1 MINLRHYL
9 GVCCGIV
16 TIAFLSGCST
26 TPAKL
31 TNTPEFAPV
40 YPAPP
45 SAKQQ
50 STGAIFTGRQGDNW
64 FGRGV
69 TYQVGDIVT
78 VLLNESTQAQRRQST
93 NVSRESANDL
103 ITPGLV
109 AKLPGSSLISTLKT
123 DGATIESEGIGETG
137 QRASLTG
144 AITATVVE
152 VLANGNLVIRGEKQL
167 ALSEGAEAIQISG
180 IVRPTDI
187 SPNNTVQS
195 RRLAN
200 AQIAYRGTGDLANAA
215 KPGWGTNA
223 LMRFWPF

>member
-1 MINLRHYL
+1 MINLRVYM
-9 GVCCGIV
+9 GICCGIAAAAL
-16 TIAFLSGCST
+16 ISGCSSA
-26 TPAKL
+26 PAKL

-40 YPAPP
+40 YPT
-45 SAKQQ
+45 SASSQQ
-50 STGAIFTGRQGDNW
+50 PGTGAIFTGRQGDNW

-93 NVSRESANDL
+93 NVSRESANDVF
-103 ITPGLV
+103 TPALV
-109 AKLPGSSLISTLKT
+109 NKLSSSLVSSLKT

-167 ALSEGAEAIQISG
+167 ALSEGGETIQVSG

-215 KPGWGTNA
+215 KPGWGTSV